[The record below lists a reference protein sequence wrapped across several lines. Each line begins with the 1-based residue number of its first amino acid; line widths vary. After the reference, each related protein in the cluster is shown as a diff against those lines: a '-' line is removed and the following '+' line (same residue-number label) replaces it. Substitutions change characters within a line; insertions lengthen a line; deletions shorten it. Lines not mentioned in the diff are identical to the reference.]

1 MATAGGTPVA
11 ERAGMSVYQH
21 HVLAIP
27 PAQHAD
33 IADRIRGAGNTAIA
47 AHGGRLFGIWKP
59 LLGLSLNHL
68 VVLAEWPDAETA
80 IAHGADILAG
90 IKGATV
96 ELCDLWQP
104 TLRPSPGTR
113 LPELSG
119 GYYSHRHYDIAA
131 ETLQTFLEHSAAAWG
146 SFEGTHASRVI
157 GLWRSSDVPAPGI
170 VRMRLMAWYQ
180 DMATWEGSRYWRG
193 TSGAETANAQLG
205 ARYAMTLDS
214 AVSIVELVHRG

>member
-1 MATAGGTPVA
+1 
-11 ERAGMSVYQH
+11 MSIFQH
-21 HVLAIP
+21 HVLRIP
-27 PAQHAD
+27 PREHAVISD
-33 IADRIRGAGNTAIA
+33 HIKSVGAAAIA
-47 AHGGRLFGIWKP
+47 ANGGRLFGIWKP

-68 VVLAEWPDAETA
+68 IVLAEWPDAEAA
-80 IAHGADILAG
+80 ITHGADILVG
-90 IKGATV
+90 IDGATV

-104 TLRPSPGTR
+104 TLRPAPGAR
-113 LPELSG
+113 LPELNG

-131 ETLQTFLEHSAAAWG
+131 DTLPTFLEHSAAAWG
-146 SFEGTHASRVI
+146 SFEGTHVSQVI
-157 GLWRSSDVPAPGI
+157 GLWRSSHVPAPGL

-180 DMATWEGSRYWRG
+180 DMATWERSRYWKG

>member
-1 MATAGGTPVA
+1 
-11 ERAGMSVYQH
+11 MSVFQH
-21 HVLAIP
+21 HVLSIAP
-27 PAQHAD
+27 RQHTVVAT
-33 IADRIRGAGNTAIA
+33 RIKDTGSATIA

-68 VVLAEWPDAETA
+68 VVLAEWPDATAA

-90 IKGATV
+90 IDGATL

-104 TLRPSPGTR
+104 TLRPAPGAR

-131 ETLQTFLEHSAAAWG
+131 ETLPAFLEHSSSAWG
-146 SFEGTHASRVI
+146 SFEGTHPSQVI
-157 GLWRSSDVPAPGI
+157 GLWRSSHVPAPGI
-170 VRMRLMAWYQ
+170 IRMRLMAWYQ
-180 DMATWEGSRYWRG
+180 DMATWERSRYWKG
-193 TSGAETANAQLG
+193 TAGAETANAQLG

-214 AVSIVELVHRG
+214 AVSILELVHRG

>member
-1 MATAGGTPVA
+1 
-11 ERAGMSVYQH
+11 GMSIFQH
-21 HVLAIP
+21 HVLRIP
-27 PAQHAD
+27 PREHAV
-33 IADRIRGAGNTAIA
+33 ISDRIKSAGTAAIGAN
-47 AHGGRLFGIWKP
+47 GGRLFGIWKP

-68 VVLAEWPDAETA
+68 IVLAEWPDAEAA
-80 IAHGADILAG
+80 ITHGAGVIVG
-90 IKGATV
+90 IDGATV

-104 TLRPSPGTR
+104 TLRPAPGAR

-131 ETLQTFLEHSAAAWG
+131 DTLPTFLEHSAAAWG
-146 SFEGTHASRVI
+146 SFEGTHVSQVI
-157 GLWRSSDVPAPGI
+157 GLWRSSHVPAPGLI
-170 VRMRLMAWYQ
+170 RMRLMAWYQ
-180 DMATWEGSRYWRG
+180 DMATWERSRYWKG

>member
-1 MATAGGTPVA
+1 
-11 ERAGMSVYQH
+11 MSIYQH

-27 PAQHAD
+27 PKQHGA
-33 IADRIRGAGNTAIA
+33 IADRIVRENIA
-47 AHGGRLFGIWKP
+47 AHSGRLFGIWKS

-68 VVLAEWPDAETA
+68 IVLTEWPDAEAA
-80 IAHGADILAG
+80 IAHGADVLQG
-90 IKGATV
+90 VEGARI

-104 TLRPSPGTR
+104 TLRPAPGSR

-131 ETLQTFLEHSAAAWG
+131 GTLQTFLDHSASAWG
-146 SFEGTHASRVI
+146 SFEGTHASQVI
-157 GLWRSSDVPAPGI
+157 GLWRSTHVPAPGI
-170 VRMRLMAWYQ
+170 IRMRLMAWYQ
-180 DMATWEGSRYWRG
+180 DMATWERSRYWKA